1 MLEALNMKQGFEPA
15 KPSDWDDVR
24 HARDDLLRVSKA
36 LAAGK

>member
-1 MLEALNMKQGFEPA
+1 MKQGFEPA

-24 HARDDLLRVSKA
+24 RARDDLLKVSKA